1 MSATSDPPQQRG
13 WNRLVDRILPSE
25 DTVEADE
32 LQAQARV
39 MSATPISDAA
49 LAAPV
54 TVCGT
59 IRAVT
64 LRPHGQIPALEAEL
78 YDGSG
83 ALTLIWLGRRSIR
96 GIDPGR
102 ALKGRGRITERGD
115 RRVMF
120 NPLYELLPDRT

>member
-1 MSATSDPPQQRG
+1 MSPTEEQPKQRR
-13 WNRLVDRILPSE
+13 WNRLVDRVLPSAG
-25 DTVEADE
+25 TVEADE
-32 LQAQARV
+32 LREQSKDR
-39 MSATPISDAA
+39 SATAVCDAP
-49 LAAPV
+49 LAVPV

-64 LRPHGQIPALEAEL
+64 LRPHGQIPALEADI

-96 GIDPGR
+96 GINPGR
-102 ALKGRGRITERGD
+102 TLTGTGRITQRGD

-120 NPLYELLPDRT
+120 NPLYELLPDHS